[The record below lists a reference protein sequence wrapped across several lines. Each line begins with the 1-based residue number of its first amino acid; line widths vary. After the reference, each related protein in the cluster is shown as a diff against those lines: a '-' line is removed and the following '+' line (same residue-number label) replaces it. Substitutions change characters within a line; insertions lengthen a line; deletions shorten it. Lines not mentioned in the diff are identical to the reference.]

1 MIAAIELPTPVDDP
15 LWPLPLLALAV
26 FLLVGITLWTYYG
39 VAGASPFRVLALL
52 AVRLLALALA
62 ALALLQPALAFP
74 EDQEESTLL
83 ILVDYSR
90 SMTLADAPDN
100 QTRWDYLRHTL
111 NECEPVLRQLEER
124 RKIRVVRHRFAHDLG
139 DYDPD
144 GQADG
149 LSTDFGQALNSL
161 YKTYSRQRR
170 LRGLVVLS
178 DGAKN
183 GRDDDARALA
193 GPWHR
198 LPCPIH
204 TFAIGDP
211 TTNTGQK
218 DILVDKIEPFPSPV
232 AVKGKLTVKGMIR
245 ASGFRNQKVTVR
257 LFLEDQEVK
266 EARQEIILKGE
277 EGKQD
282 TATEV
287 SLVADAPSTPGE
299 VKVTLRVDPHEGEV
313 NRDNN
318 ELSTFVRVTK
328 EGLKVLYVEGK
339 YRAFEPKFIRWVLSE
354 DPRINLDEAVLLN
367 VERPPEGE
375 ADWFQLDKQRY
386 DVIIIG
392 DISPNR
398 LSGGDNAVLEKIKG
412 LVEEKGTGLLMIG
425 GYETFTSRKKD
436 KAPPEDDRVWSE
448 TPLAN
453 LLPVELNDDG
463 QVEKREMRIVPT
475 EEGLKNYGYVLR
487 LVGNPQD
494 NEALWKNVLRLNG
507 MTKLGTPKQG
517 ATVLAR
523 SETGAPLLVAWQKGK
538 GGSKGGRVL
547 AFAGDTTWRWRRTDE
562 GLRAHAAFWKQLVLW
577 LAQQDEVE
585 GSVWVKP
592 DPLPAPAGSPAA
604 TADPRRVRV
613 GDRFRFQVGLRSK
626 GGIDLKGGHFKVTVK
641 RPDGSEVRVETATER
656 DLERGTF
663 GDSKANLALP
673 GEYRVLVH
681 GEGKDVDGEPIRGDA
696 TLRFLAYQDD
706 VEMQREA
713 ANYDFLR
720 DLAAES
726 GGEFHD
732 QASDLAPFLR
742 RMVEKTVPATAASP
756 HTWPQWRRNT
766 LSGFLVTF
774 FLLFVGVLCLE
785 WGMRRYWG
793 LA

>member
-1 MIAAIELPTPVDDP
+1 MIAVIELPTAVDDP
-15 LWPLPLLALAV
+15 LWPLPLLGLAAV
-26 FLLVGITLWTYYG
+26 LLVGITLWTYYG
-39 VAGASPFRVLALL
+39 VAGAGPVRVLALL
-52 AVRLLALALA
+52 AVRLFALVLAC
-62 ALALLQPALAFP
+62 LALLRPALAFP

-83 ILVDYSR
+83 ILVDSSR
-90 SMTLADAPDN
+90 SMTFADAPGN
-100 QTRWDYLRHTL
+100 QTRWNYLRRTL
-111 NECEPVLRQLEER
+111 EECEPQLGQLEAR
-124 RKIRVVRHRFAHDLG
+124 RKVRVVRHRFAHELG

-170 LRGLVVLS
+170 LRGLIVLS

-218 DILVDKIEPFPSPV
+218 DILVDRIEPIPSPV
-232 AVKGKLTVKGMIR
+232 AVKGKLTVKGTIR
-245 ASGFRNQKVTVR
+245 ATGFRNQKVTVR
-257 LFLEDQEVK
+257 LLVEDQEVK
-266 EARQEIILKGE
+266 EARQDVVLKGDADKE
-277 EGKQD
+277 D
-282 TATEV
+282 TTTEV
-287 SLVADAPSTPGE
+287 SLVTDAPPTQGE
-299 VKVTLRVDPHEGEV
+299 IKVTLKVDPQEGEV

-339 YRAFEPKFIRWVLSE
+339 YRAWEPKFIRQVLSE
-354 DPRINLDEAVLLN
+354 DPRIRLDEAVLLN
-367 VERPPEGE
+367 VERPPDGE
-375 ADWFQLDKQRY
+375 ADWFQLDKLRY

-398 LSGGDNAVLEKIKG
+398 LSGGDDKVLEKIKQ
-412 LVEEKGTGLLMIG
+412 LVEEKGTGLMMIG
-425 GYETFTSRKKD
+425 GYETFTSRKKEH
-436 KAPPEDDRVWSE
+436 APAEDNRVWSE
-448 TPLAN
+448 TPFAN
-453 LLPVELNDDG
+453 LLPVELDEDG
-463 QVEKREMRIVPT
+463 QVERHLRMVPT

-487 LVGNPQD
+487 LVGNDLD
-494 NEALWKNVLRLNG
+494 NKAVWANLPVLTG

-523 SETGAPLLVAWQKGK
+523 ADNGVPLLVGWQKGK
-538 GGSKGGRVL
+538 GTGKGGRVL
-547 AFAGDTTWRWRRTDE
+547 AFGGDTTWRWRRTDE
-562 GLRAHAAFWKQLVLW
+562 GIRTHAAFWKKVVLW
-577 LAQQDEVE
+577 LAQQDKDE
-585 GSVWVKP
+585 GSVWVRP
-592 DPLPAPAGSPAA
+592 DPLPAPAGSHAA

-613 GDRFRFQVGLRSK
+613 GDRFRFQVGLRTK
-626 GGIDLKGGHFKVTVK
+626 NGLDVPGGSFKVTVRK
-641 RPDGSEVRVETATER
+641 PEGTEVRVDTATER
-656 DLERGTF
+656 GAERGIF
-663 GDSKANLALP
+663 GDSKADMRMP
-673 GEYRVLVH
+673 GEYRIHVQ
-681 GEGKDVDGEPIRGDA
+681 GRGKSPDGKEEIEGQAEM
-696 TLRFLAYQDD
+696 RFLAYQDD

-720 DLAAES
+720 DLATES
-726 GGEFHD
+726 GGEFHE

-742 RMVEKTVPATAASP
+742 KLVEKTVPATAGNAR
-756 HTWPQWRRNT
+756 TWPQWRRNT
-766 LSGFLVTF
+766 LSPFLVTF

>member
-1 MIAAIELPTPVDDP
+1 MIAGIELPTAVDDP
-15 LWPLPLLALAV
+15 LWPVPLLGLATV
-26 FLLVGITLWTYYG
+26 LLVGITLWTYYG
-39 VAGASPFRVLALL
+39 VAGAGPFRVLALL
-52 AVRLLALALA
+52 AVRLFALVLAC
-62 ALALLQPALAFP
+62 LALLRPALAFP
-74 EDQEESTLL
+74 EDQDESTLL
-83 ILVDYSR
+83 ILVDSSR
-90 SMTLADAPDN
+90 SMTFADAPGN
-100 QTRWDYLRHTL
+100 QTRWNYLRRTL
-111 NECEPVLRQLEER
+111 EECEPQLRQLEAR

-170 LRGLVVLS
+170 LRGLIVLS

-218 DILVDKIEPFPSPV
+218 DILVDKIEPIPSPV
-232 AVKGKLTVKGMIR
+232 AVKGKLTVKGTIR
-245 ASGFRNQKVTVR
+245 ATGFRNQKVTVR
-257 LFLEDQEVK
+257 LLVEDQEVK
-266 EARQEIILKGE
+266 EARQEVVLKGE
-277 EGKQD
+277 ADKED
-282 TATEV
+282 TTTEV
-287 SLVADAPSTPGE
+287 SLVTDAPPTQGE
-299 VKVTLRVDPHEGEV
+299 IKVTLKVDPQEGEV

-339 YRAFEPKFIRWVLSE
+339 YRAWEPKFVRQVLSE
-354 DPRINLDEAVLLN
+354 DPRIRLDEAVLLN
-367 VERPPEGE
+367 VERPPDGE

-398 LSGGDNAVLEKIKG
+398 LSGGDDKVLEKIKQ
-412 LVEEKGTGLLMIG
+412 LVEEKGTGLMMIG

-436 KAPPEDDRVWSE
+436 HAPAEDNRVWSE
-448 TPLAN
+448 TPFAN
-453 LLPVELNDDG
+453 LLPVDLDEDG
-463 QVEKREMRIVPT
+463 QVERHLRMVPT

-487 LVGNPQD
+487 LVGNDLD
-494 NEALWKNVLRLNG
+494 NKAVWANLPVLTG

-523 SETGAPLLVAWQKGK
+523 ADNGVPLLVGWQKGK
-538 GGSKGGRVL
+538 GTGKGGRVL
-547 AFAGDTTWRWRRTDE
+547 AFGGDTTWRWRRTDE
-562 GLRAHAAFWKQLVLW
+562 GIRAHSAFWKKVVLW
-577 LAQQDEVE
+577 LAQQDKDE
-585 GSVWVKP
+585 GSVWVRP

-613 GDRFRFQVGLRSK
+613 GDRFRFQVGLRTK
-626 GGIDLKGGHFKVTVK
+626 NGLDVPGGSFKVTVRK
-641 RPDGSEVRVETATER
+641 PDGTEVRVDTATER
-656 DLERGTF
+656 GVERGIF
-663 GDSKANLALP
+663 GDSKADLRMP
-673 GEYRVLVH
+673 GEYRIHVQ
-681 GEGKDVDGEPIRGDA
+681 GRGKSPDGKEEIEGQAE
-696 TLRFLAYQDD
+696 LRFLAYQDD

-726 GGEFHD
+726 GGEFHE

-742 RMVEKTVPATAASP
+742 KLVEKTVPATAGNAR
-756 HTWPQWRRNT
+756 TWPQWRRNT
-766 LSGFLVTF
+766 LSPFLVTF